1 MRDIPRLVQPSFHS
15 ALGITMVNSI
25 ADTQSVAKVFIIDD
39 HPTVR
44 EGLGQILSRESDLLV
59 AGFADDVEAALT
71 GIAECEPDV
80 VVVDVGL
87 KTSSGLDLVKRLYE
101 KEPRIAILVW
111 SMHEASLF
119 RSRALKA
126 GALGYISKSQP
137 TEEVIE
143 AIRAVRRRGASL
155 DDSAGASEAS
165 SPRRS
170 SGAAKAGRHAVEDL
184 SDRELQVFQ
193 MLGDGMSM
201 TQIVARTQLS
211 PKTIETYRARI
222 KQKLELG
229 SHAELLR
236 HAIQWSLERRG

>member
-1 MRDIPRLVQPSFHS
+1 MH
-15 ALGITMVNSI
+15 TSI
-25 ADTQSVAKVFIIDD
+25 AAPKAVAKVFIVDD

-44 EGLGQILSRESDLLV
+44 EGLGQFISRESDLSV
-59 AGFADDVEAALT
+59 AGFADDLDAALR
-71 GIAECEPDV
+71 GIAESEPDV
-80 VVVDVGL
+80 VVVDMGL
-87 KTSSGLDLVKRLYE
+87 KTSSGLDLVKRLHE
-101 KEPRIAILVW
+101 KDPRIAILVW

-119 RSRALKA
+119 GSRAMKA
-126 GALGYISKSQP
+126 GAMSYVSKSQS
-137 TEEVIE
+137 TEDVIE

-155 DDSAGASEAS
+155 DVSVEESEAS
-165 SPRRS
+165 SPRKS
-170 SGAAKAGRHAVEDL
+170 PSAARAGGHAVEDL

-236 HAIQWSLERRG
+236 HAIQWTLERKS

>member
-1 MRDIPRLVQPSFHS
+1 
-15 ALGITMVNSI
+15 MVNSMVS
-25 ADTQSVAKVFIIDD
+25 APSVARVFIVDD

-44 EGLGQILSRESDLLV
+44 EGLAQFIERQHDLSV
-59 AGFADDVEAALT
+59 AGFADDLEAALT

-80 VVVDVGL
+80 VVVDMGL
-87 KTSSGLDLVKRLYE
+87 KTSSGLDLVKRLHE
-101 KEPRIAILVW
+101 KDPRIAILVW

-119 RSRALKA
+119 GSRAMKA
-126 GALGYISKSQP
+126 GALGYVSKSQS
-137 TEEVIE
+137 TEDVIE

-155 DDSAGASEAS
+155 DDSVDECEAPS
-165 SPRRS
+165 SRKS
-170 SGAAKAGRHAVEDL
+170 QYSAKPGRHSIEGL

-193 MLGDGMSM
+193 MLGDGMNM

-236 HAIQWSLERRG
+236 HAIQWALERKS